1 MTTQLLIY
9 KTAVPVSAAR
19 HGDCFVEAGADFS
32 FSGAVNSVP
41 LMAVEFPSAAVEYPI
56 VFAGAEGEILPAAIL
71 GLRGN
76 ENLFL
81 SGASAWE
88 GRYVPAFLR
97 RYPFVFSQEGELFT
111 LCVDEEFPGLNRAG
125 RGEALFDGS
134 GAPTAYVEGLLA
146 FLQDFQAQSIRTQ
159 AFCARLKALNL
170 LEPTQANVTESS
182 GAQLSLGGFM
192 AVSRERLRVLPD
204 GTLAELVR
212 GDEMELLML
221 HLGSLRNFEGLKD
234 RLAAHSAATLG
245 VSAGL
250 IH

>member
-19 HGDCFVEAGADFS
+19 HGDCFVEAGADYS

-41 LMAVEFPSAAVEYPI
+41 LMAVEFPNAAAEYPI
-56 VFAGAEGEILPAAIL
+56 VFAGAEGEILPAVIL

-97 RYPFVFSQEGELFT
+97 RYPFVFSQEGEQFT
-111 LCVDEEFPGLNRAG
+111 LCVDEEFAGLNRAG
-125 RGEALFDGS
+125 RGEALFDRS
-134 GAPTAYVEGLLA
+134 GAPTAYVQGLMA
-146 FLQDFQAQSIRTQ
+146 FLQDFQVQSVRTQ
-159 AFCARLKALNL
+159 VFCARLKALDL
-170 LEPTQANVTESS
+170 LEPTQANVTEAS

-192 AVSRERLRVLPD
+192 AVSRERLRALP
-204 GTLAELVR
+204 GETLAELVQ

-221 HLGSLRNFEGLKD
+221 HLYSLRNFEGLKD
-234 RLAAHSAATLG
+234 RLAAHSG
-245 VSAGL
+245 VAGEGAPGL
-250 IH
+250 VH